1 MKLCI
6 IDPVGNLGGGSR
18 FLRCFVPA
26 LKERRPE
33 LNLRLLAPR
42 ALFAREDWKSLADS
56 HGVELVE
63 LVSTRW
69 AQEGMFGFSATAAGI
84 RYAQGRF
91 QGWLGWLPGR
101 ISGNFQN
108 EIRRKSAGADA
119 AFFPWPFLFPLPALD
134 CPAAAVFHDFNYKY
148 FFGGFSALF
157 PWQRELVEREMP
169 RWLAGTQSVVTS
181 DFMAAE
187 LGRFYPAFREKA
199 TLIRMPPMIPP
210 VAPAKDHRPA
220 EETVC
225 RLGIQPPFVLYP
237 CNLHAHK
244 NIGPLMAAMA
254 LLAEK
259 GPAPRLVLT
268 GPYTEQVRGVATRIG
283 VVRDAEPANVIGLG
297 YVSHRDM
304 EALMEATA
312 AVVSSSLYEAGNG
325 PGLEGWAK
333 GRPVAMSDIPSFVE
347 HMQVWGVHAELFE
360 PRSPESIA
368 AALDRILRDPE
379 KALALARESQER
391 ISANTWARAADQYLS
406 LFDQLTKENAP

>member
-18 FLRCFVPA
+18 FLRCLVPA
-26 LKERRPE
+26 LLERRPE

-42 ALFAREDWKSLADS
+42 ALFAREDWKALSGP

-69 AQEGMFGFSATAAGI
+69 AQEGMLGFPSTAAGV

-91 QGWLGWLPGR
+91 QGWLGKMPGR

-108 EIRRKSAGADA
+108 EIRRKSAGSDA
-119 AFFPWPFLFPLPALD
+119 VFFPWPFLFSLPALE

-157 PWQRELVEREMP
+157 PWQREIVERETP
-169 RWLAGTQSVVTS
+169 RWLAGTHPVVTS

-187 LGRFYPAFREKA
+187 LGRFYPACREKA
-199 TLIRMPPMIPP
+199 TMIRMPPMIPP
-210 VAPAKDHRPA
+210 LAPATDGQPA
-220 EETVC
+220 EEIVR
-225 RLGIQPPFVLYP
+225 RLGIPSPFVLYP

-244 NIGPLMAAMA
+244 NIGPLIAAMA

-259 GPAPRLVLT
+259 GPSACLVLT
-268 GPYTEQVRGVATRIG
+268 GPYTEQVRGEACRIG
-283 VVRDAEPANVIGLG
+283 AVRDAGPANVIGLG

-304 EALMEATA
+304 EALMAAAA

-347 HMQVWGVHAELFE
+347 HMKVWGVHAELFD

-368 AALDRILRDPE
+368 AALSRILLDPG
-379 KALALARESQER
+379 KALALVKESQER

-406 LFDQLTKENAP
+406 LFDRMTKENTP